1 MGRGAAVLPS
11 LLHSWR
17 NGGLFRA
24 DHGLRG
30 RSRAAF
36 LCVLVVIPHTSCP
49 CFFCDNRV
57 GSVCLR
63 RWVSADSRDACMMV
77 RTRRS
82 LPVSRLV
89 LGGDIIIGGPNLDVI
104 GPFLLWLSVLRCS
117 HPHTTPGKGPGIR
130 PPPTLHSVVLLDVQC
145 DVSILLHVLEL
156 GSGEHR

>member
-36 LCVLVVIPHTSCP
+36 LCVLVVIPRTSCP
-49 CFFCDNRV
+49 CLFCDNRV

-89 LGGDIIIGGPNLDVI
+89 LGGNIIIGGPNLDVI
-104 GPFLLWLSVLRCS
+104 GPFLLWLTCFALFPPAYDAGEGSRD
-117 HPHTTPGKGPGIR
+117 
-130 PPPTLHSVVLLDVQC
+130 PPTAHTAQRRVAGCSV
-145 DVSILLHVLEL
+145 
-156 GSGEHR
+156 